1 LVDVKRIP
9 ELSAL
14 SYDPARGLA
23 VGAAVPC
30 FKIVDF
36 CRSQDIY
43 PGLIA
48 AVELIGG
55 VQIQGRAT
63 LGGNLCNA
71 SPAADA
77 IPALIVHQAL
87 CRICGPAGYREVAV
101 EDFCLSPGRTVLEN
115 SEFLV
120 SITLPTVPRRFGAHY
135 LRFTPRN
142 EMDIAVAGA
151 AAGVVLDDSCSTFE
165 MVRLALSAVAP
176 TPLFIPAVAQF
187 MAGKPVSA
195 EIIQEASRIAQEAA
209 RPLDDMRGTAVQ
221 RKHLIG
227 VLVRRAL
234 IAAIDKAGKG
244 G

>member
-1 LVDVKRIP
+1 MQDFEYIPAHTIAETVAVLARENGNARILAGGTDILVQLREGRRSTRVLVDVKRIP

-23 VGAAVPC
+23 IGAAVPC

-43 PGLIA
+43 PGLIS

-71 SPAADA
+71 SPAADT

-151 AAGVVLDDSCSTFE
+151 AAGVVSGRQLFHLRDG
-165 MVRLALSAVAP
+165 AP
-176 TPLFIPAVAQF
+176 GA
-187 MAGKPVSA
+187 
-195 EIIQEASRIAQEAA
+195 
-209 RPLDDMRGTAVQ
+209 
-221 RKHLIG
+221 
-227 VLVRRAL
+227 
-234 IAAIDKAGKG
+234 
-244 G
+244 